1 MSEQTQLSIKLKTNL
16 EMLRI
21 QVCPSKPNYTLQ
33 YTKPIPKKTISKVG
47 RMRPSDTSVVYF
59 SVSGL
64 MNPMQI
70 QKSKPLRKYTC
81 VYYTAQP
88 YTCV

>member
-33 YTKPIPKKTISKVG
+33 YTILYTHTQMYVLCCNFDLSIFSPQTPLSVAAGQYEWTQEILQITQ
-47 RMRPSDTSVVYF
+47 PS
-59 SVSGL
+59 
-64 MNPMQI
+64 M
-70 QKSKPLRKYTC
+70 
-81 VYYTAQP
+81 
-88 YTCV
+88 

>member
-33 YTKPIPKKTISKVG
+33 YTILYTQMYVLCCNFDLSIFSPQNPLSVAAGQYEWTQKILQITQ
-47 RMRPSDTSVVYF
+47 PS
-59 SVSGL
+59 
-64 MNPMQI
+64 M
-70 QKSKPLRKYTC
+70 
-81 VYYTAQP
+81 
-88 YTCV
+88 

>member
-33 YTKPIPKKTISKVG
+33 YTILYTQMYVLCCNFDLSIFSPQNPL
-47 RMRPSDTSVVYF
+47 SD
-59 SVSGL
+59 
-64 MNPMQI
+64 
-70 QKSKPLRKYTC
+70 
-81 VYYTAQP
+81 
-88 YTCV
+88 